1 MANSM
6 TWNEHGNA
14 YNKEKL
20 DEESPKCLQLYRY
33 NNGCVL
39 LTGIDDTSKGQ
50 RNNDYFDCNIALMLM
65 NYRKCV
71 QEHNTAVFGS
81 TDTGGD
87 VFSITYGDAA
97 GNALEKSVGADKVL
111 YMANTLRHEDTSH
124 LFETGGNENMKVEML
139 EFKCACVYDVKQQ
152 VSAGIL
158 TASGSLG
165 SSTQNEV
172 SQNFDVCIVVLQK
185 ADRDAKD
192 TLIEVVRPNF
202 NYYRELDHGYLAGAG
217 SSEAESVAKAL
228 VLRTCAED
236 PKSYGNDL
244 PTAMSIAGK
253 DYVLAVIQ
261 DERSMP
267 PNTSFLTSSRIYPSN
282 HANTGDNAGIQWD
295 VVAPNTGLSEENCT
309 HRAAWPNAGD
319 KKSITDGVE
328 ITNNQ
333 PEIPRSMLTGDK
345 AVQNKSMAIF
355 AFELPSTAWLGY
367 SFNLYY
373 VKTKRCST
381 INHKNC
387 RTCGVPAANATR
399 RLESRSLQAG
409 GGSRQLE
416 VFLKMDNPKYILNPA
431 GTMFD
436 GGSRAADN
444 YLYDSA
450 AVVALMGMIA
460 TLF

>member
-1 MANSM
+1 M
-6 TWNEHGNA
+6 
-14 YNKEKL
+14 
-20 DEESPKCLQLYRY
+20 
-33 NNGCVL
+33 
-39 LTGIDDTSKGQ
+39 
-50 RNNDYFDCNIALMLM
+50 
-65 NYRKCV
+65 
-71 QEHNTAVFGS
+71 
-81 TDTGGD
+81 DTGGD
-87 VFSITYGDAA
+87 VFSITYGTAA
-97 GNALEKSVGADKVL
+97 GSGTDLSDSVDTGKVL
-111 YMANTLRHEDTSH
+111 YMANTLRTADASH
-124 LFETGGNENMKVEML
+124 IFETGGNENMKVEML
-139 EFKCACVYDVKQQ
+139 EFKCACVYDVSQQ

-192 TLIEVVRPNF
+192 TLVEVVRPNF
-202 NYYRELDHGYLAGAG
+202 NYYRELEAGYLASSG
-217 SSEAESVAKAL
+217 SSEAESVGKAL

-236 PKSYGNDL
+236 PKNYGNSL
-244 PTAMSIAGK
+244 PTAMSIAGN

-267 PNTSFLTSSRIYPSN
+267 PNTSFKTSSRIYPSN
-282 HANTGDNAGIQWD
+282 HANSGDNAGISWTGT
-295 VVAPNTGLSEENCT
+295 VAPNTGLSKDNCT
-309 HRAAWPNAGD
+309 HRAGFANVGE
-319 KKSITDGVE
+319 SITDGVP
-328 ITNNQ
+328 ISDNQ

-345 AVQNKSMAIF
+345 SVQNKSMAIF

-373 VKTKRCST
+373 VSTTRCST
-381 INHKNC
+381 INHKDC
-387 RTCGVPAANATR
+387 RKCGEPAANSR
-399 RLESRSLQAG
+399 RLEGRNLQS

-431 GTMFD
+431 GTMFN